1 MGETKLSEENI
12 LVFIWLGYLNTAAQ
26 VQNLRFLGEEAFKK
40 SIVKMSLI
48 LQQSKFLI
56 NLWQQ
61 YLL

>member
-1 MGETKLSEENI
+1 MGETKLSDENI
-12 LVFIWLGYLNTAAQ
+12 LVFIWLGYLNKAAQ

>member
-1 MGETKLSEENI
+1 MGETKLSDENI